1 MPSFLNAMTRQIPS
15 SSIHA
20 ATQKAE
26 AYRREGKKV
35 VIFSIGRP
43 DFDTPAH
50 IKEAAKAA
58 LDKGYVHYTPNMGI
72 LPLREAVAEHIKRQT
87 GVSYDPK
94 TEVMITCGGQQ
105 AILLTMK
112 AVLEPGDEVLLPSP
126 GYGLYYNC
134 AAIADAQVRAYAL
147 KAPDFGWGGAEA
159 GERTKMLFIN
169 SPHNPTG
176 AVLSKEELG
185 QIADFAKANNL
196 LVVSD
201 EAYDR
206 LLYDGL
212 EHRSIASEP
221 GMRDRTVILGSF
233 SKTYSMTGWR
243 LGYLAGPAEVIRGM
257 ALLQQSFV
265 LSVNSFAQWG
275 AVEAMTG
282 PQDCVEEMRQQFD
295 IRRKAMMEALRSR
308 GLWIGVATTDDLKS
322 TRRCLEVLGV
332 EEYISFWGVSGE
344 GLPEKPDGRLVSLAA
359 GHWGIWKDEIAM
371 VGDNPNDMRFARNGG
386 AVAIGVKSGT
396 GTEDM
401 LREQADYLLDSVG
414 DLVDLIDQ
422 INTEEKRNGTYS
434 VKACV

>member
-233 SKTYSMTGWR
+233 SKTYSMTG
-243 LGYLAGPAEVIRGM
+243 
-257 ALLQQSFV
+257 
-265 LSVNSFAQWG
+265 
-275 AVEAMTG
+275 

-295 IRRKAMMEALRSR
+295 IRRKAMMEALSTIPNVSFAAPKGAFYIYLNHEKT
-308 GLWIGVATTDDLKS
+308 GLDPVRFCAKLLDEYYVACVPGSEYGPYAGCNTRLSCATGLDD
-322 TRRCLEVLGV
+322 CLEGV
-332 EEYISFWGVSGE
+332 DRIRKMVA
-344 GLPEKPDGRLVSLAA
+344 SL
-359 GHWGIWKDEIAM
+359 
-371 VGDNPNDMRFARNGG
+371 
-386 AVAIGVKSGT
+386 
-396 GTEDM
+396 
-401 LREQADYLLDSVG
+401 
-414 DLVDLIDQ
+414 
-422 INTEEKRNGTYS
+422 
-434 VKACV
+434 

>member
-134 AAIADAQVRAYAL
+134 AAIADARVRAYAL

-243 LGYLAGPAEVIRGM
+243 IGYLAGPAEVIRGM

-295 IRRKAMMEALRSR
+295 IRRKAMMEALSTIPNVSFAAPKGAFYIYLNHEKT
-308 GLWIGVATTDDLKS
+308 GLDPVRFCAKLLDEYYVACVPGSEYGPYAGCNTRLSCATGLDDCLEGVARLRTT
-322 TRRCLEVLGV
+322 VA
-332 EEYISFWGVSGE
+332 
-344 GLPEKPDGRLVSLAA
+344 SL
-359 GHWGIWKDEIAM
+359 
-371 VGDNPNDMRFARNGG
+371 
-386 AVAIGVKSGT
+386 
-396 GTEDM
+396 
-401 LREQADYLLDSVG
+401 
-414 DLVDLIDQ
+414 
-422 INTEEKRNGTYS
+422 
-434 VKACV
+434 

>member
-87 GVSYDPK
+87 GVSYD
-94 TEVMITCGGQQ
+94 
-105 AILLTMK
+105 
-112 AVLEPGDEVLLPSP
+112 
-126 GYGLYYNC
+126 
-134 AAIADAQVRAYAL
+134 
-147 KAPDFGWGGAEA
+147 
-159 GERTKMLFIN
+159 TKMLFIN

-243 LGYLAGPAEVIRGM
+243 IGYLAGPAEVIRGM

-295 IRRKAMMEALRSR
+295 IRRKAMMEALSTIPNVSFAAPKGAFYIYLNHEKT
-308 GLWIGVATTDDLKS
+308 GLDPVRFCTKLLDEYYVACVPGSEYGPYAGCNTRLSCATGLDD
-322 TRRCLEVLGV
+322 CLEGV
-332 EEYISFWGVSGE
+332 DRIRKMVA
-344 GLPEKPDGRLVSLAA
+344 SL
-359 GHWGIWKDEIAM
+359 
-371 VGDNPNDMRFARNGG
+371 
-386 AVAIGVKSGT
+386 
-396 GTEDM
+396 
-401 LREQADYLLDSVG
+401 
-414 DLVDLIDQ
+414 
-422 INTEEKRNGTYS
+422 
-434 VKACV
+434 

>member
-243 LGYLAGPAEVIRGM
+243 IGYLAGPAEVIRGM

-282 PQDCVEEMRQQFD
+282 PQDCVLVGSEMC
-295 IRRKAMMEALRSR
+295 IRDSMWPACPVPNTGRTRGATPVFPAPPGWTIVWKVSTASGRWSPHCSVNGPEGRPLRLCSKDR
-308 GLWIGVATTDDLKS
+308 NCI
-322 TRRCLEVLGV
+322 TRLET
-332 EEYISFWGVSGE
+332 
-344 GLPEKPDGRLVSLAA
+344 P
-359 GHWGIWKDEIAM
+359 
-371 VGDNPNDMRFARNGG
+371 
-386 AVAIGVKSGT
+386 
-396 GTEDM
+396 
-401 LREQADYLLDSVG
+401 
-414 DLVDLIDQ
+414 
-422 INTEEKRNGTYS
+422 
-434 VKACV
+434 

>member
-1 MPSFLNAMTRQIPS
+1 M
-15 SSIHA
+15 
-20 ATQKAE
+20 E
-26 AYRREGKKV
+26 DV
-35 VIFSIGRP
+35 VSLGVGEP
-43 DFDTPAH
+43 DFVTP
-50 IKEAAKAA
+50 
-58 LDKGYVHYTPNMGI
+58 
-72 LPLREAVAEHIKRQT
+72 EHIRNAGIKSILDGKTAYTANYGLIELRRGISEYLEKRFDL
-87 GVSYDPK
+87 SYHPEK
-94 TEVMITCGGQQ
+94 EVLVTVGGSE
-105 AILLTMK
+105 AIDLCMSALIDD
-112 AVLEPGDEVLLPSP
+112 GDEVLLPSP

-147 KAPDFGWGGAEA
+147 EAPDFGWGGAEA

-243 LGYLAGPAEVIRGM
+243 IGYLAGPAEVIRGM

-295 IRRKAMMEALRSR
+295 IRRKAMMEALSTIPNVSFAAPKGAFYIYLNHEKT
-308 GLWIGVATTDDLKS
+308 GLDPVRFCAKLLDEYYVACVPGSEYGPYAGCNTRLSCATGLDD
-322 TRRCLEVLGV
+322 CLEGV
-332 EEYISFWGVSGE
+332 DRIRKMVA
-344 GLPEKPDGRLVSLAA
+344 SL
-359 GHWGIWKDEIAM
+359 
-371 VGDNPNDMRFARNGG
+371 
-386 AVAIGVKSGT
+386 
-396 GTEDM
+396 
-401 LREQADYLLDSVG
+401 
-414 DLVDLIDQ
+414 
-422 INTEEKRNGTYS
+422 
-434 VKACV
+434 

>member
-134 AAIADAQVRAYAL
+134 AAIADARVRAYAL

-233 SKTYSMTGWR
+233 SKILMPGLRIAWMVADPTIIDKVVKLKQAVDLQSSSFGQRQTSFFIDMYDLDAHVAKIKELYKKRRNLMCDSMKEYFPEGITFTYPEGGLFTWVTLPEGMDAKELMPKVLAKNVAYVPGGPFYPHGGNANHFR
-243 LGYLAGPAEVIRGM
+243 LNYSNMPEERIVEGIKRLAEV
-257 ALLQQSFV
+257 LK
-265 LSVNSFAQWG
+265 
-275 AVEAMTG
+275 
-282 PQDCVEEMRQQFD
+282 EE
-295 IRRKAMMEALRSR
+295 
-308 GLWIGVATTDDLKS
+308 
-322 TRRCLEVLGV
+322 
-332 EEYISFWGVSGE
+332 
-344 GLPEKPDGRLVSLAA
+344 LA
-359 GHWGIWKDEIAM
+359 K
-371 VGDNPNDMRFARNGG
+371 
-386 AVAIGVKSGT
+386 
-396 GTEDM
+396 
-401 LREQADYLLDSVG
+401 
-414 DLVDLIDQ
+414 
-422 INTEEKRNGTYS
+422 
-434 VKACV
+434 

>member
-1 MPSFLNAMTRQIPS
+1 MNKPLVL
-15 SSIHA
+15 
-20 ATQKAE
+20 
-26 AYRREGKKV
+26 V
-35 VIFSIGRP
+35 VE
-43 DFDTPAH
+43 DDTPVRNLITTTLKTHEYRYLSAQNGASAVL
-50 IKEAAKAA
+50 EALSHNPDIVLLDLGLPDMDGVEIIRKIRSWSNMPIIVISARTEDSDKIVA
-58 LDKGYVHYTPNMGI
+58 LDAGADDYLTKPFSVDE
-72 LPLREAVAEHIKRQT
+72 LLARLRVTQR
-87 GVSYDPK
+87 SYDPK

-176 AVLSKEELG
+176 AVLSREELG

-243 LGYLAGPAEVIRGM
+243 IGYLAGPAEVIRGM

-295 IRRKAMMEALRSR
+295 LRRKAMMEALSTIPNVSFAAPKGAFYIYLNHEKT
-308 GLWIGVATTDDLKS
+308 GLDPVQFCAKLLDEYYVACVPGSEYGPYAGCNTRLSCATGLDD
-322 TRRCLEVLGV
+322 CLEGV
-332 EEYISFWGVSGE
+332 DRIRKMVA
-344 GLPEKPDGRLVSLAA
+344 SL
-359 GHWGIWKDEIAM
+359 
-371 VGDNPNDMRFARNGG
+371 
-386 AVAIGVKSGT
+386 
-396 GTEDM
+396 
-401 LREQADYLLDSVG
+401 
-414 DLVDLIDQ
+414 
-422 INTEEKRNGTYS
+422 
-434 VKACV
+434 